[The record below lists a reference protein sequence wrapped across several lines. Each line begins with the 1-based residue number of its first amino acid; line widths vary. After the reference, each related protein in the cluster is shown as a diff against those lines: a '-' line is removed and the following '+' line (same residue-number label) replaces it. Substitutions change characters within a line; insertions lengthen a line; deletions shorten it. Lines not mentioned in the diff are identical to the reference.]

1 MVFIGAS
8 LEFATSVFRTI
19 LSEQGIDQ
27 LGKMLVNADMDSKLI
42 ELFPP
47 NKREE
52 DCLVRHF
59 EAQDMKELVEFHQ
72 KNVMDS
78 IKKDL
83 LAKLHGMMTDEDANA
98 KEVCFNDIYV
108 TIHVLTLCII
118 GHRWNQAS
126 HEGQQDQWTW
136 NDPNYLDGCY

>member
-1 MVFIGAS
+1 MKVLLKDYLVKDGMCVCVCVFIVIDPPLIHSNMIGAS

-83 LAKLHGMMTDEDANA
+83 LAKLHAMMTDEDANA
-98 KEVCFNDIYV
+98 KEV
-108 TIHVLTLCII
+108 
-118 GHRWNQAS
+118 
-126 HEGQQDQWTW
+126 
-136 NDPNYLDGCY
+136 

>member
-1 MVFIGAS
+1 MRDHVFHVLSNTTLGAS

-83 LAKLHGMMTDEDANA
+83 LAKLHGMMIDEDANA
-98 KEVCFNDIYV
+98 KDVCIM
-108 TIHVLTLCII
+108 I
-118 GHRWNQAS
+118 A
-126 HEGQQDQWTW
+126 
-136 NDPNYLDGCY
+136 